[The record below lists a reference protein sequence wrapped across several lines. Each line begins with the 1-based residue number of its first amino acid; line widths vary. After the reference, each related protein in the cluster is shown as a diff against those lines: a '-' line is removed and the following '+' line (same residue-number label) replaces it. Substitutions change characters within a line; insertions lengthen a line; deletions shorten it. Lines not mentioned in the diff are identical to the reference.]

1 MVASGTHHR
10 PPRLD
15 AQQAE
20 ALLAE
25 HLAGYRQLT
34 YAELERRIAASA
46 TDPNYPEFV
55 HRQTPDGAE
64 YTIKTIIVWDAHP
77 GGAIRVMVDLT
88 AHPQACLLGIIPLF
102 VPDAV
107 GSLLVAPDGSFVG
120 ERIPGL
126 R

>member
-25 HLAGYRQLT
+25 HLASYRRFT
-34 YAELERRIAASA
+34 YAELQRRIVASA
-46 TDPNYPEFV
+46 TDPNYPEVV
-55 HRQTPDGAE
+55 HRQTPEGSE

-77 GGAIRVMVDLT
+77 GGAIRVMADLT
-88 AHPQACLLGIIPLF
+88 AHPQARLLGIIPLF

-107 GSLLVAPDGSFVG
+107 DSLLVAPDGSFVG